1 MIVSDLDVH
10 FDLLSC
16 GLIWCPAVCLAWR
29 SVRNYQ
35 KINFCKA
42 PLSDLD
48 FHLDLLSSG
57 LIWFDVMSSCVFGAD
72 TGFALISP
80 QMEGEG
86 DHSERDR
93 WKWRCSPLCQTGTV
107 SITIHQDTRYNSNGP
122 LFLLQPEKLDFWEL
136 ASELVQMCGNPVTG
150 CRLTAEWRNMGA
162 VEEAL
167 IAI

>member
-1 MIVSDLDVH
+1 MMS
-10 FDLLSC
+10 SC
-16 GLIWCPAVCLAWR
+16 VFGMAVVEELPK
-29 SVRNYQ
+29 NH
-35 KINFCKA
+35 FCKA

-72 TGFALISP
+72 TGFALITP
-80 QMEGEG
+80 QMGGEG

-93 WKWRCSPLCQTGTV
+93 WKWRCYPLCQTGTV
-107 SITIHQDTRYNSNGP
+107 SITIHHQDTRYNSNGP
-122 LFLLQPEKLDFWEL
+122 LFLQPEKLDFWEL

>member
-1 MIVSDLDVH
+1 MSTLICYPVDWYDVKLH
-10 FDLLSC
+10 VWHG
-16 GLIWCPAVCLAWR
+16 GLWGITKKSIFVRFPWVTLIFTLICYPAG
-29 SVRNYQ
+29 
-35 KINFCKA
+35 
-42 PLSDLD
+42 
-48 FHLDLLSSG
+48 G

-72 TGFALISP
+72 TGFALISS
-80 QMEGEG
+80 QMGGEG

-107 SITIHQDTRYNSNGP
+107 SITIHHQDTRYNSNGP
-122 LFLLQPEKLDFWEL
+122 LFLQPEKLDFWEL